1 MAISSNPWK
10 KGDQNTGNKNLK
22 VRFERCKGRPDQTQP
37 NSELGFREDL
47 RSKDLMIFHHCDPL
61 PNFCQ
66 DIFKLEILW
75 SQDWGNPALI
85 HFFQILVEIQPTMQR
100 KAYLVKSILFLT
112 RPRGKISSE
121 KSLSHTGCIVQLV
134 MCIITNTDSNLC

>member
-10 KGDQNTGNKNLK
+10 KGDQNTANKNLK
-22 VRFERCKGRPDQTQP
+22 VRFERCQGRADQIQP

-47 RSKDLMIFHHCDPL
+47 SIKDLIIFNHCDPL

-85 HFFQILVEIQPTMQR
+85 HFYQILVEIQTTMQR
-100 KAYLVKSILFLT
+100 QAYLVKSILLLT
-112 RPRGKISSE
+112 RPRGKTSFE
-121 KSLSHTGCIVQLV
+121 KSLSHTDNSIVGNV
-134 MCIITNTDSNLC
+134 CNYKY

>member
-22 VRFERCKGRPDQTQP
+22 ERFERCKGRADQTQP

-47 RSKDLMIFHHCDPL
+47 SIKDLINFYHCDPL

-75 SQDWGNPALI
+75 SQHWGNPALI

-100 KAYLVKSILFLT
+100 KAYLVKSILLLT
-112 RPRGKISSE
+112 RLRGKTSFE
-121 KSLSHTGCIVQLV
+121 KSLSHTGNSRVGNV
-134 MCIITNTDSNLC
+134 YNYKY